1 MWTIFFYIC
10 NKSQYYYLTY
20 PVLRNKAIEIT
31 KHLSLLF
38 GTAALYSAKKSYI
51 ISIKTL
57 ASIHWTPT
65 WINAFLGVNPGYT
78 LACTCIGCFTI
89 HVWSRQWQSVE
100 SVLKSQLGSRCQSGS
115 SCFSLWP
122 SLRTTLKMMDI
133 KITWLQRSW
142 YWWRSEGS
150 ITLCRSSSEGST
162 TSAHR
167 TDGEGGT
174 DDR

>member
-1 MWTIFFYIC
+1 MC

-31 KHLSLLF
+31 KYLSLLF
-38 GTAALYSAKKSYI
+38 GAAALYSAKKSYI

-100 SVLKSQLGSRCQSGS
+100 LVLKSQLGSKCQSGS
-115 SCFSLWP
+115 SCFCLSQ
-122 SLRTTLKMMDI
+122 SLRTTLKILDI
-133 KITWLQRSW
+133 RITWLQRS
-142 YWWRSEGS
+142 
-150 ITLCRSSSEGST
+150 
-162 TSAHR
+162 
-167 TDGEGGT
+167 
-174 DDR
+174 